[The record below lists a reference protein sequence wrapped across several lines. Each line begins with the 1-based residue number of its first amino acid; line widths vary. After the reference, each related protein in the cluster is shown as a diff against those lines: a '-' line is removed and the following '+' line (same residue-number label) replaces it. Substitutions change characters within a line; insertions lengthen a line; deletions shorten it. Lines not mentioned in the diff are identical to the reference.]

1 VNVIPTES
9 ADEQI
14 KNVADEI
21 ERLRDREN
29 WEYEDFAVALK
40 QSGSAVIET
49 LRAFQQTGVPTESST
64 VTGFG
69 DDPAIRE
76 LLQVVRYLA
85 ADDDDAQTELLEAS
99 VLDESIL
106 ASIEQMKG
114 LSSPLRRWA
123 TESNMKVR
131 IAEETSPLNVRAQ
144 FGNVQRAFAMAEFV
158 EDTPFIETTWESFAT
173 MLERA
178 HEYAPQQNQTSST
191 ELDGGV
197 RVDHL
202 QAIKNGSFRAVFL
215 LDIVDEEYPGSP
227 SLTRLFPK
235 NASQRCRTIR
245 A

>member
-114 LSSPLRRWA
+114 SQ
-123 TESNMKVR
+123 VR
-131 IAEETSPLNVRAQ
+131 S
-144 FGNVQRAFAMAEFV
+144 
-158 EDTPFIETTWESFAT
+158 
-173 MLERA
+173 
-178 HEYAPQQNQTSST
+178 
-191 ELDGGV
+191 DGG
-197 RVDHL
+197 R
-202 QAIKNGSFRAVFL
+202 
-215 LDIVDEEYPGSP
+215 P
-227 SLTRLFPK
+227 S
-235 NASQRCRTIR
+235 RT
-245 A
+245 

>member
-1 VNVIPTES
+1 
-9 ADEQI
+9 
-14 KNVADEI
+14 
-21 ERLRDREN
+21 
-29 WEYEDFAVALK
+29 
-40 QSGSAVIET
+40 
-49 LRAFQQTGVPTESST
+49 
-64 VTGFG
+64 
-69 DDPAIRE
+69 
-76 LLQVVRYLA
+76 
-85 ADDDDAQTELLEAS
+85 
-99 VLDESIL
+99 
-106 ASIEQMKG
+106 
-114 LSSPLRRWA
+114 
-123 TESNMKVR
+123 
-131 IAEETSPLNVRAQ
+131 
-144 FGNVQRAFAMAEFV
+144 MAEFV